1 MKYRLLKK
9 EAIGNVIETASMIFD
24 KLLPTYRVLSLEIRS
39 TSLFFCKQEEL
50 ELVRHSLELMGP
62 LKNFHLWNNVL
73 RRECKKL
80 QQSQPGQ
87 NLFGLSK
94 L

>member
-9 EAIGNVIETASMIFD
+9 EAIGNVIQTASMIFD
-24 KLLPTYRVLSLEIRS
+24 KLLLTYRVLSLEIWS

-50 ELVRHSLELMGP
+50 ELIRHLLELMGP

-73 RRECKKL
+73 RARECK
-80 QQSQPGQ
+80 
-87 NLFGLSK
+87 
-94 L
+94 